1 MGTAVWIG
9 LGVAAWLCLAVVVA
23 WWIGRMIRRRDEQV
37 PGPAP
42 RARQL
47 RGPRRSPGAVDDAD
61 RYLHDRS

>member
-23 WWIGRMIRRRDEQV
+23 LWLGRVVRRRDEQV
-37 PGPAP
+37 PRLARRAP
-42 RARQL
+42 QL
-47 RGPRRSPGAVDDAD
+47 RGPSGSRGAADDAD